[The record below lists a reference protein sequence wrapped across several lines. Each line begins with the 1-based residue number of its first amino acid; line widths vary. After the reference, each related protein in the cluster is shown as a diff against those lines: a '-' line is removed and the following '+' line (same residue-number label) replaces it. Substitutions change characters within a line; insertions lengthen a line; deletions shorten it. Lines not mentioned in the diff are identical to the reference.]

1 VRSLFLSAWHRSRQ
15 SQGLPPDHPAIAG
28 HLHLLYLRVN
38 ASWRALGMAAQ
49 GGRRILILCC
59 GPKLASLIQLA
70 ASDVDTQAQAVL
82 QLWGSVESLLSR
94 PPEQV
99 W

>member
-1 VRSLFLSAWHRSRQ
+1 MPIELQ
-15 SQGLPPDHPAIAG
+15 SQLWCLAALQLL
-28 HLHLLYLRVN
+28 LHLPTCGWVSVN